1 MLMYRDLLQ
10 FKDAGKSNADHY
22 FTIPVP
28 RSKNGGD
35 YVLLGAP
42 QPLLYPTP
50 APGSL
55 PLFSHSW
62 RVLF

>member
-1 MLMYRDLLQ
+1 MSAASRFAALATRRLRVRAQ
-10 FKDAGKSNADHY
+10 PA
-22 FTIPVP
+22 V
-28 RSKNGGD
+28 SKNGSD

-42 QPLLYPTP
+42 QPLYPTP